1 MPQTR
6 KKVASRDGLQKADV
20 PAGRADKSGHVARG
34 GPTRRGATLLA
45 GRQATRRAAARTIP
59 LSPSELRGV
68 RLALAAAVV
77 RPLRLRRPLS
87 GAPME
92 PRASAEP
99 VRASSRLFSAQR
111 LLRIAPRCS
120 SECAR
125 VRARVQAAPL
135 ALRLTRARVSPARPG
150 AAAGGCVAGC
160 RRGREASRRARTR
173 CLSALRRA
181 LCSRLALCK
190 LCHAFPALPDASPGA
205 QASRQHGCQRSAAR
219 HQAATQSASTTAC
232 GSPCRAA
239 TTRRPPRR
247 GRARPACRAWMTW
260 RWTSGC
266 CGAGPSPPLPDSASA
281 RYR

>member
-1 MPQTR
+1 
-6 KKVASRDGLQKADV
+6 
-20 PAGRADKSGHVARG
+20 
-34 GPTRRGATLLA
+34 
-45 GRQATRRAAARTIP
+45 
-59 LSPSELRGV
+59 
-68 RLALAAAVV
+68 
-77 RPLRLRRPLS
+77 
-87 GAPME
+87 ME

-205 QASRQHGCQRSAAR
+205 QASRQHACLRSAAR
-219 HQAATQSASTTAC
+219 HQAPTQSASTTAC
-232 GSPCRAA
+232 GCSCRAA

-266 CGAGPSPPLPDSASA
+266 CGAAPSPPRPWLSWRQAAWAAARATCAPSACASTAPQQLRQPQQPQRTAPVVVHRRLGIGRTKLAAHRHASA
-281 RYR
+281 GAGGAVRAPMQRRWPRGGAT